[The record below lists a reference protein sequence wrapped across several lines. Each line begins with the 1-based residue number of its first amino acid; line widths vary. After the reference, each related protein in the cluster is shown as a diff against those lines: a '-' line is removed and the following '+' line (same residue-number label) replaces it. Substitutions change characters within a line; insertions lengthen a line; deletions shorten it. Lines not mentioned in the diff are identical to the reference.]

1 MPITVDLESLRKLAS
16 KVNDPMLRENLNKI
30 AHEKGAVALISQAI
44 ADNFDREGPGWP
56 ALKFREG
63 RALQRTGLLKK
74 SATTVG
80 AKGNIYKVEGT
91 DIVWGTNLK
100 YAGIHN
106 TGGTVTARNAKALFI
121 PISAK
126 GMSVGP
132 IKDPAARKGRNKL
145 VVGTDMIFKKSVT
158 IPKREFLVIRPEWRE
173 RIEQWTLGMVAKY
186 LKQAWGDFT

>member
-1 MPITVDLESLRKLAS
+1 MPIRVELESLRALSS
-16 KVNDPMLRENLNKI
+16 KISDPTLRANLSRL
-30 AHEKGAVALISQAI
+30 AHEKGAVALVSQAI

-80 AKGNIYKVEGT
+80 AKGNVYKVEGT

-100 YAGIHN
+100 YAAIHN
-106 TGGTVTARNAKALFI
+106 TGGTVTAKNAKALFI
-121 PISAK
+121 PISPK
-126 GMSVGP
+126 GMRVGP
-132 IKDPAARKGRNKL
+132 IKDPGARAGKNKL

-186 LKQAWGDFT
+186 LQQAWGDFT